1 MKSQS
6 SQTLSKIADTVP
18 ITRTTSENQEA
29 FSKSM
34 TTSVSSAI
42 SVSNQNQPNRKMRE
56 RSASGTF
63 LSLPNPSPRNAIMSE
78 LQLVAQPHHS
88 LRQRKVPIPIICARS
103 HSVLVRIFKKSV
115 LGINL
120 LTNLF
125 TKYRVL

>member
-78 LQLVAQPHHS
+78 LQLVVQPPHHHS
-88 LRQRKVPIPIICARS
+88 VRQRKVPIPIICARS
-103 HSVLVRIFKKSV
+103 HSFLVRILK
-115 LGINL
+115 
-120 LTNLF
+120 
-125 TKYRVL
+125 R

>member
-42 SVSNQNQPNRKMRE
+42 SVSNQNQTNRKML
-56 RSASGTF
+56 F
-63 LSLPNPSPRNAIMSE
+63 LSRVVCLFGHLHRE
-78 LQLVAQPHHS
+78 K
-88 LRQRKVPIPIICARS
+88 KVYILS
-103 HSVLVRIFKKSV
+103 
-115 LGINL
+115 
-120 LTNLF
+120 
-125 TKYRVL
+125 